1 MYADQ
6 HHVFRRA
13 FRVPVNSNISYLYA
27 KTTSIIQA
35 DTTATA
41 SVV

>member
-1 MYADQ
+1 LYADQ
-6 HHVFRRA
+6 RHVFRRA
-13 FRVPVNSNISYLYA
+13 FHVPVKL
-27 KTTSIIQA
+27 KHKLFLRKDDFIIQA